1 MDTKSRARKVSI
13 VTPSYNQ
20 GQYLEKTINSVISQD
35 YPNLEYFIFD
45 GGSTDNSSEILKK
58 YSDSIT
64 SWVSQKDK
72 GQSDAINK
80 GIEVSSGE
88 IFGYINSDDFYEDGV
103 IQKVVDIFEKR
114 PDIDIIY
121 GDFNYVDSKNKL
133 LSKQKTIPFN
143 SKIFRYDFDFICQPA
158 SFWRMDVFRKNWIV

>member
-72 GQSDAINK
+72 
-80 GIEVSSGE
+80 E
-88 IFGYINSDDFYEDGV
+88 
-103 IQKVVDIFEKR
+103 
-114 PDIDIIY
+114 
-121 GDFNYVDSKNKL
+121 
-133 LSKQKTIPFN
+133 TI
-143 SKIFRYDFDFICQPA
+143 
-158 SFWRMDVFRKNWIV
+158 